1 MNVSGDN
8 PWKVIDDLKWFAQ
21 TDFLADAIVVFEK
34 HRDEQILDEWLK
46 THDGEDFCKY
56 CPENAECPHGMACYG
71 GEPIEPPCYGAD
83 MKEFLYTDSIIEDAL
98 RKDMAKNNKLINS
111 LNEIAR
117 RNRSQNV
124 ATAADQMVPQI
135 YAAIAIALHRTHG
148 FGYKRINDIFVESQH
163 IWEDYAGD
171 GAGMVKKCEEETGVT
186 VCSPEE
192 AQRLMEMQ
200 NGM

>member
-1 MNVSGDN
+1 MTEEEKIN
-8 PWKVIDDLKWFAQ
+8 KW
-21 TDFLADAIVVFEK
+21 ISE
-34 HRDEQILDEWLK
+34 
-46 THDGEDFCKY
+46 HDGDDYCHYCTLSEDCS
-56 CPENAECPHGMACYG
+56 HGMVCYG
-71 GEPIEPPCYGAD
+71 GEPIEPACCSYDIAELLDTEQILED
-83 MKEFLYTDSIIEDAL
+83 MG
-98 RKDMAKNNKLINS
+98 KNNKLINS

-135 YAAIAIALHRTHG
+135 YAAIAIALHRTYG

>member
-1 MNVSGDN
+1 MG
-8 PWKVIDDLKWFAQ
+8 
-21 TDFLADAIVVFEK
+21 
-34 HRDEQILDEWLK
+34 
-46 THDGEDFCKY
+46 
-56 CPENAECPHGMACYG
+56 
-71 GEPIEPPCYGAD
+71 
-83 MKEFLYTDSIIEDAL
+83 
-98 RKDMAKNNKLINS
+98 KNNKLINS

-135 YAAIAIALHRTHG
+135 YAAIAIALHRTYG

-192 AQRLMEMQ
+192 AQRLMEMLPFSGSVLTTTFS
-200 NGM
+200 NSSTVLRRPVTLSL

>member
-1 MNVSGDN
+1 MG
-8 PWKVIDDLKWFAQ
+8 
-21 TDFLADAIVVFEK
+21 
-34 HRDEQILDEWLK
+34 
-46 THDGEDFCKY
+46 
-56 CPENAECPHGMACYG
+56 
-71 GEPIEPPCYGAD
+71 
-83 MKEFLYTDSIIEDAL
+83 
-98 RKDMAKNNKLINS
+98 KNNKLINS

-135 YAAIAIALHRTHG
+135 YAAIAIALHRTYG

-200 NGM
+200 NGIVKIADHAHGMRISMGQRIGYAPMRKVIVTEQLHPGTIIA

>member
-1 MNVSGDN
+1 
-8 PWKVIDDLKWFAQ
+8 
-21 TDFLADAIVVFEK
+21 
-34 HRDEQILDEWLK
+34 
-46 THDGEDFCKY
+46 
-56 CPENAECPHGMACYG
+56 
-71 GEPIEPPCYGAD
+71 
-83 MKEFLYTDSIIEDAL
+83 
-98 RKDMAKNNKLINS
+98 MAKNNKLINS

-135 YAAIAIALHRTHG
+135 YAAIAIALHRTYG
-148 FGYKRINDIFVESQH
+148 FGYKRFVESQH
-163 IWEDYAGD
+163 IWESYAGD

>member
-1 MNVSGDN
+1 
-8 PWKVIDDLKWFAQ
+8 
-21 TDFLADAIVVFEK
+21 
-34 HRDEQILDEWLK
+34 
-46 THDGEDFCKY
+46 
-56 CPENAECPHGMACYG
+56 
-71 GEPIEPPCYGAD
+71 
-83 MKEFLYTDSIIEDAL
+83 
-98 RKDMAKNNKLINS
+98 MAKNNKLINS

-135 YAAIAIALHRTHG
+135 YAAIAIALHRTYG
-148 FGYKRINDIFVESQH
+148 FGYKRINDVFVESQH
-163 IWEDYAGD
+163 IWESYAGD

-200 NGM
+200 NGMLILMGQRIGYVPTRKVIAMERSHPGMITALTTNQKTYNNELNYIIKF

>member
-1 MNVSGDN
+1 
-8 PWKVIDDLKWFAQ
+8 
-21 TDFLADAIVVFEK
+21 
-34 HRDEQILDEWLK
+34 
-46 THDGEDFCKY
+46 
-56 CPENAECPHGMACYG
+56 
-71 GEPIEPPCYGAD
+71 
-83 MKEFLYTDSIIEDAL
+83 
-98 RKDMAKNNKLINS
+98 MAKNNKLINS

-135 YAAIAIALHRTHG
+135 YAAIAIALHRTYG
-148 FGYKRINDIFVESQH
+148 FGYNVFVESQH
-163 IWEDYAGD
+163 IWESYAGD